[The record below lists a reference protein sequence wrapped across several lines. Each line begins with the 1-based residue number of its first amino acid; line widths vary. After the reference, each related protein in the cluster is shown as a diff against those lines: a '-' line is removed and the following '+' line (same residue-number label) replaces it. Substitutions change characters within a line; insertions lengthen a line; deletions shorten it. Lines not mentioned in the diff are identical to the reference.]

1 MKIRPKQ
8 DGRFILP
15 LIGVWVLSVV
25 AGLVLISRLGLH
37 EALEYDD
44 IYIIAV
50 CCALVAVVMTARHKL
65 VIKTASQDIW
75 RIVGKRRFIAQV
87 KAAIEKAKADA
98 RSAGQRIDVTG
109 SRIETL

>member
-1 MKIRPKQ
+1 MANGKSSVTVENGEVLLKDGRLIAGGASLALGDISSMKIRPKQ

-50 CCALVAVVMTARHKL
+50 CCALVAVVMTARHK
-65 VIKTASQDIW
+65 
-75 RIVGKRRFIAQV
+75 
-87 KAAIEKAKADA
+87 
-98 RSAGQRIDVTG
+98 
-109 SRIETL
+109 